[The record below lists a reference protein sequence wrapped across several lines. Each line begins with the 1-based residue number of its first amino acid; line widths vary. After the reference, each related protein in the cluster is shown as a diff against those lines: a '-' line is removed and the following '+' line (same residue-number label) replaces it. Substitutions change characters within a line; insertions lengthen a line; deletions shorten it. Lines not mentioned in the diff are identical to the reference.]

1 MVYSVHKRFNGG
13 RGGGGVGVSG
23 GGRRGD
29 NVLLFYGQ
37 CSWSLAANCSIRFH
51 FSHSE
56 VSDIMSVVSVLSL
69 MLTVSR
75 CDVSDV
81 YRWCQ

>member
-1 MVYSVHKRFNGG
+1 MGGGGGGSAGGG
-13 RGGGGVGVSG
+13 RG
-23 GGRRGD
+23 D
-29 NVLLFYGQ
+29 NMLLFYGH

-56 VSDIMSVVSVLSL
+56 VSDIMSVVSILSL

-75 CDVSDV
+75 YDVSDV
-81 YRWCQ
+81 DRWCQ

>member
-1 MVYSVHKRFNGG
+1 M
-13 RGGGGVGVSG
+13 GGGGEGELGEGSGCGVS
-23 GGRRGD
+23 GD
-29 NVLLFYGQ
+29 NVLLFYGH

-69 MLTVSR
+69 MLTVSW

-81 YRWCQ
+81 DRWCQ

>member
-1 MVYSVHKRFNGG
+1 M
-13 RGGGGVGVSG
+13 GGGGG
-23 GGRRGD
+23 GECGRGD
-29 NVLLFYGQ
+29 NMLLFYGH

-69 MLTVSR
+69 MLTVPR
-75 CDVSDV
+75 YDVSDV
-81 YRWCQ
+81 DRWCQ